1 MAQKETYYEMLWDC
15 AQCNT
20 TGLLGDSH
28 RHCPTCG
35 AAQDPSKRYFPEP
48 GQEIE
53 AKNHQFVGADWSC
66 AYCNSPNSAASAHCT
81 NCGAGQDGTKPVSLI
96 VDAVAAPVTTPPV
109 VQPRAPRWRWALAV
123 LALLAVAVWTLFFNT
138 HDTAAT
144 VSGRTWQREIQ
155 VEQFGPVSNS
165 AWCDSLPGD
174 AYAVSQSREQR
185 STRQIADGEV
195 CHDVRIDKGD
205 GTFVKN
211 RECSTRYR
219 SEPIYDM
226 RCRYQVNRWRSVRTV
241 KAGTENALAP
251 MWPSMG
257 APNGLG
263 SGLSSGLA
271 GGMGAEREGPR
282 SERYVLNL
290 ELNGKRASCN
300 VSEAV
305 WNKYQEGVSLP
316 IKTRMIGGVD
326 CSSLK

>member
-1 MAQKETYYEMLWDC
+1 MAEKETYYEMLWDC

-53 AKNHQFVGADWSC
+53 AKNHQFVGADWRC
-66 AYCNSPNSAASAHCT
+66 TYCNSPNSAASAHCT
-81 NCGAGQDGTKPVSLI
+81 NCGAGQDGTKPVALI
-96 VDAVAAPVTTPPV
+96 VDAVAAPVITPPV

-138 HDTAAT
+138 HDTSAM

-165 AWCDSLPGD
+165 AWCDSLPSD

-257 APNGLG
+257 VPNGVG

-290 ELNGKRASCN
+290 ELNGKRSSCN

-305 WNKYQEGVSLP
+305 WNKYQEGASLP